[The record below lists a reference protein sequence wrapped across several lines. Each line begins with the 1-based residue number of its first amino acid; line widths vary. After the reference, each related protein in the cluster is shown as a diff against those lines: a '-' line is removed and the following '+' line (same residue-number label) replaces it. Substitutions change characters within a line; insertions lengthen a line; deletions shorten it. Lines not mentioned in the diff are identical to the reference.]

1 MLGLFAFLI
10 VILGSINWLMIG
22 LLQYD
27 FVAGWFG
34 YQGSIFSRLIYI
46 FIGVCSFV
54 LVFKAFKD
62 RGKINLINFRKKEK
76 RETEREE
83 DFVKNPK
90 YAMSNVESSREFDYK
105 SPIENPSKSPQRSE
119 ISGKDYS
126 EHDIQSTFEK
136 DDSPQKNN
144 LFDEIKN

>member
-27 FVAGWFG
+27 IVAGWFG
-34 YQGSIFSRLIYI
+34 YQGSIFSRLVYI
-46 FIGVCSFV
+46 FVGICSFI

-62 RGKINLINFRKKEK
+62 RGKINLISFKKKENK
-76 RETEREE
+76 EFEKENE
-83 DFVKNPK
+83 IVKNPGF
-90 YAMSNVESSREFDYK
+90 ARSNVEASREFDYK
-105 SPIENPSKSPQRSE
+105 SSLEKPSQNTQRSE

-126 EHDIQSTFEK
+126 EHDIQSNFEK